1 MGFYNVTSSNW
12 IYQSDLGWIYLL
24 DPSKIESVTWM
35 WHQDIGWFWTGD
47 LYAPD
52 AYFNDFSSWFTF
64 SAQKGSTALSWPIYY
79 QAKEEWLDQDGFV
92 EKQNELIRE
101 KIRNEIAELSSPLLQ
116 SCVTAAATCVIWCG

>member
-1 MGFYNVTSSNW
+1 MGFYNITSNNW

-79 QAKEEWLDQDGFV
+79 QVKEEWLIKMVLLINKMINFV
-92 EKQNELIRE
+92 RRYEMK
-101 KIRNEIAELSSPLLQ
+101 LLNFLLVMT
-116 SCVTAAATCVIWCG
+116 S